1 MGTAQALAFPKPS
14 LLQAFFC
21 GRSDYFR
28 ALLDDHFREN
38 EGLEASG
45 GLPAIT
51 LHGLSPHVFTHV
63 LYYIYTNHTEVRT
76 GVGCVYCARAGGG
89 GHNGQD
95 RYTAHVSG
103 GLQGSTQDLIGS
115 EGQVF
120 HEAAER
126 MWGSFRFFFQ
136 AEGPH

>member
-14 LLQAFFC
+14 LPQAFFC

-51 LHGLSPHVFTHV
+51 LHGLTPHVFTHV

-76 GVGCVYCARAGGG
+76 GVGCVHCAGARGG

-95 RYTAHVSG
+95 RYTAHVTV
-103 GLQGSTQDLIGS
+103 GLQGSAQVLTGS
-115 EGQVF
+115 EGQVS
-120 HEAAER
+120 HEAGER
-126 MWGSFRFFFQ
+126 V
-136 AEGPH
+136 GPT

>member
-14 LLQAFFC
+14 LPQAFFC

-76 GVGCVYCARAGGG
+76 GVGCVHCARGKGWGA
-89 GHNGQD
+89 QW
-95 RYTAHVSG
+95 S
-103 GLQGSTQDLIGS
+103 
-115 EGQVF
+115 GQVHSPCHCGF
-120 HEAAER
+120 KGLPRSSLALRDRFPMRLESECGAHLDF
-126 MWGSFRFFFQ
+126 SFR
-136 AEGPH
+136 

>member
-1 MGTAQALAFPKPS
+1 MGTAQALAFPKPR
-14 LLQAFFC
+14 LPQAFFC

-38 EGLEASG
+38 EGPEASG

-76 GVGCVYCARAGGG
+76 GVGCVYCARGRGWGA
-89 GHNGQD
+89 QW
-95 RYTAHVSG
+95 S
-103 GLQGSTQDLIGS
+103 
-115 EGQVF
+115 GQVRSPCQCG
-120 HEAAER
+120 ASR
-126 MWGSFRFFFQ
+126 VYP
-136 AEGPH
+136 GPHWL